1 MRRVTCL
8 VFVLILG
15 LCGTAM
21 GATISGQAYETFAA
35 YYTENV
41 TFINDNTGRH
51 LLPLTI
57 SSSKSEDGDGRMYYR
72 IFGDVLSMEVRTDTT
87 GKIIEMCQ
95 IIVTAPPGMEL
106 NNAVYN
112 DFAISGYHSYAL
124 LMAMDASGDPAQ
136 RYELVPLVEQGLAQ
150 TEGSYS
156 VQIGVYL
163 LTCTSLSGTVTI
175 TFEHALTAN
184 DYTSNE
190 QIDGDEPSS
199 MTDGM
204 TVPEDDGMTVPED
217 EGAGMG

>member
-8 VFVLILG
+8 VIVLILG
-15 LCGTAM
+15 LCNTAI
-21 GATISGQAYETFAA
+21 GATISGQAYETFAT

-95 IIVTAPPGMEL
+95 IIVTAPSGMEL

-136 RYELVPLVEQGLAQ
+136 RYALVPLVEQGLAQ
-150 TEGSYS
+150 AEGSYS

-163 LTCTSLSGTVTI
+163 LTCTSQNGTVTI
-175 TFEHALTAN
+175 TFEHALAAS
-184 DYTSNE
+184 DDTSGE
-190 QIDGDEPSS
+190 PSDDTSDEPSDEDEPSS
-199 MTDGM
+199 ITD
-204 TVPEDDGMTVPED
+204 DMTVPED
-217 EGAGMG
+217 EGAGLG